1 VSPSGKKPSSPFAVL
16 AKLRDELPE
25 GTPVPEATPVPEPA
39 SASPLAGKIVV
50 ARTRK
55 GRGGKTVT
63 LVSGMSA
70 RGEALDALARDLR
83 QALGCGAAVEDG
95 ERIVVQGDQVSRVR
109 ELLASM
115 GARRIVVGS

>member
-1 VSPSGKKPSSPFAVL
+1 VSTSGKKPSSPFAVL

-25 GTPVPEATPVPEPA
+25 GAPVPDAAPSPAPEP
-39 SASPLAGKIVV
+39 ASPLAGKIVV

>member
-1 VSPSGKKPSSPFAVL
+1 VSTSAKKPSSPFAVL

-25 GTPVPEATPVPEPA
+25 GAPVPEATPSPEPA

-109 ELLASM
+109 DLLASM